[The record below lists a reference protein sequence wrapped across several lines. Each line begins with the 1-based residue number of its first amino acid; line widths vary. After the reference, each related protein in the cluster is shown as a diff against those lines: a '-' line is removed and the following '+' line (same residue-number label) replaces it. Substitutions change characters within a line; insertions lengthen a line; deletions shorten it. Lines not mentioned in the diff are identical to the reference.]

1 MEDIL
6 WEEHFQPYRSQT
18 FLILNHLFFFFVSLA
33 IFCKTE
39 IACSLFFITIAP
51 IYRAEKR
58 SKKKRGTKIT
68 ENILIINNLK
78 LFLSKIEK
86 AKTSLVPI
94 KTQSADYEICEES
107 ASESN
112 LLLFPNFDETNRQT
126 NKNTIWFYPLF
137 SAYRWVTGVTGTST
151 KIMKTRVTGV
161 TQ

>member
-1 MEDIL
+1 MIFSSDI
-6 WEEHFQPYRSQT
+6 
-18 FLILNHLFFFFVSLA
+18 
-33 IFCKTE
+33 
-39 IACSLFFITIAP
+39 CSFSRFFITIAP

-107 ASESN
+107 ASESTPPCFF
-112 LLLFPNFDETNRQT
+112 LILMRQIG
-126 NKNTIWFYPLF
+126 KQIRIRYDFVHYFLH
-137 SAYRWVTGVTGTST
+137 VVG
-151 KIMKTRVTGV
+151 
-161 TQ
+161 